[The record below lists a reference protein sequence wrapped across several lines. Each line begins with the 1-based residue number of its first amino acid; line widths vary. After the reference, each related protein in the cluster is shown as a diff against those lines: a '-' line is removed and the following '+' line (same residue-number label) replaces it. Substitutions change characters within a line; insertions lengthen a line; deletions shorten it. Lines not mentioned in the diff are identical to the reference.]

1 MEWKKLLTIANL
13 LNMEPETGLEPT
25 MSGMGKRSSFV
36 H

>member
-13 LNMEPETGLEPT
+13 LKIEPETGLEPT
-25 MSGMGKRSSFV
+25 MSALGKRSSFV